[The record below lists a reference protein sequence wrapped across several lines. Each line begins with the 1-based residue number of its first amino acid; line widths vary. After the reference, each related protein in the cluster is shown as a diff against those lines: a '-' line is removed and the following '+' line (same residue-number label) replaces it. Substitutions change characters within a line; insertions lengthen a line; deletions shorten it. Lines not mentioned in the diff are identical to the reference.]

1 MITDDQGK
9 LQTSYDYDAFGNALN
24 TAQPNSTI
32 NHRYVGEYLDEDSG
46 FYHLRAR
53 DYDPK
58 IGRFISRDSFEGVKN
73 NPITLNPC
81 LYPNSDPVNGVD
93 PCGLIFLSDVMGS
106 LDIQSILAS
115 SAIRT
120 LSKGIMI
127 IVTKEMIYDSY
138 SCMMKPL
145 HFIWLLSQ
153 K

>member
-73 NPITLNPC
+73 NPITLNPY
-81 LYPNSDPVNGVD
+81 LYANSDPVNGVD
-93 PCGLIFLSDVMGS
+93 PSEFMVLSDMMGT

-120 LSKGIMI
+120 LPKRIMTI
-127 IVTKEMIYDSY
+127 ARKD
-138 SCMMKPL
+138 
-145 HFIWLLSQ
+145 Q
-153 K
+153 